1 MSKRKDR
8 NYPLYP
14 SRPAYATMAA
24 LAAGIGEQYGEA
36 PAFSFRRTPTD
47 TTAVT
52 VSYRVF
58 SDALFALARCFLRQG
73 LSGAHCAIVGK
84 LSYEWIC
91 AYMALQMIGA
101 VAVPLDRD
109 WTEADLADTFVTA
122 DCRFLLCDAELAD
135 KRAAILTRAPDAV
148 TMTLAGED
156 GDVAHLIRAG
166 MEYTDVALPAVDPH
180 ALSALVF
187 TSGTTGRGKGVM
199 LSQHAILTD
208 LYNGLLILRPGA
220 RAIDALPP
228 HHTYGSNI
236 GILALLWGGVHIY
249 LSSGTRYILRE
260 MQAFRPDCMILVPLF
275 IETFYRRVRM
285 SAAEGGREKL
295 LDKTMRC
302 SRRLRR
308 FGLDLRRLLFRRVLS
323 AFGGDLRLIVSG
335 GAPLR
340 QELIDFFEE
349 LGITVVNGYG
359 ITECAP
365 LIAANRNDFV
375 RAESVGVPLPCMEV
389 RIVTPN
395 ETGEG
400 EIAVRGPN
408 VMLGYY
414 RDPCLTAEVM
424 DADGY
429 FYTGDIGR
437 MDADGVLYVTGRSK
451 NLIILAN
458 GKNVY
463 PEEIETELSSI
474 PGVSDVV
481 VYEGKSRRG
490 SVHDRIVAEFYADD
504 TALRSAAV
512 SDAEAYFRAAVETY
526 NRTAVPYKKIGLVR
540 VRTEAFPKNTLR
552 KIQRFRLDTTID

>member
-1 MSKRKDR
+1 MRKRKDR

-14 SRPAYATMAA
+14 PRPTYATMAA

-36 PAFSFRRTPTD
+36 PALSFRRAPTD
-47 TTAVT
+47 AAPVT
-52 VSYRVF
+52 VSYRAF
-58 SDALFALARCFLRQG
+58 SDALFALARSFVRQG
-73 LSGAHCAIVGK
+73 LVGAHCALVGK

-101 VAVPLDRD
+101 VVVPLDRD
-109 WTEADLADTFVTA
+109 WTEADLADTFATA
-122 DCRFLLCDAELAD
+122 DCRFLLCDEDLAD
-135 KRAAILTRAPDAV
+135 KRAAILTRAPVALA
-148 TMTLAGED
+148 MSLAGDD
-156 GDVAHLIRAG
+156 GDIARMIRAG
-166 MEYTDVALPAVDPH
+166 LADTDTALPAVDPY

-199 LSQHAILTD
+199 LSQNAILTD
-208 LYNGLLILRPGA
+208 LYNGLLILCPGA

-260 MQAFRPDCMILVPLF
+260 MQTFRPDCMILVPLF
-275 IETFYRRVRM
+275 IETFYRRIRI
-285 SAAEGGREKL
+285 SAAEGGKEKL
-295 LDKTMRC
+295 LDKTMLC

-308 FGLDLRRLLFRRVLS
+308 FGLDLRHLLFRRVLS
-323 AFGGDLRLIVSG
+323 AFGGALRLIVSG

-349 LGITVVNGYG
+349 LGITIVNGYG

-375 RAESVGVPLPCMEV
+375 RAGSVGVPLPCVEV
-389 RIVTPN
+389 RIVSPN
-395 ETGEG
+395 AAGEG

-414 RDPCLTAEVM
+414 RDPQLTAEVM

-463 PEEIETELSSI
+463 PEEIETALSSI
-474 PGVSDVV
+474 PCVAEVV

-490 SVHDRIVAEFYADD
+490 SEHDRIVAEFYADD
-504 TALRSAAV
+504 IALHSAAV
-512 SDAEAYFRAAVETY
+512 SDAEAYFRAAVDAY

-540 VRTEAFPKNTLR
+540 VRTAEFPKNTLR
-552 KIQRFRLDTTID
+552 KIQRFRIDTTID